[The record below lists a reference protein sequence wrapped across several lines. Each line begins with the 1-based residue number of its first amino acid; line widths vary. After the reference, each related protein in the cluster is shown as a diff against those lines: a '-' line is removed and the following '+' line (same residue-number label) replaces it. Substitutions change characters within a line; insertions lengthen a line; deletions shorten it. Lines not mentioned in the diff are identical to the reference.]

1 MIDGNLLKTLRLER
15 GLSQEELGDLVGT
28 DGNLVS
34 RWERGT
40 STPSLHYMQK
50 LSEALEKPVD
60 YFINGTA
67 SDIKERSVTENRGV
81 LIFETGGQRLEVPAT
96 LAFAKQFWER
106 VDRMI
111 DNSMAKNS
119 EL

>member
-1 MIDGNLLKTLRLER
+1 MIDGMILKELRKEK
-15 GLSQEELGDLVGT
+15 GLSQEELGYMIGT
-28 DGNLVS
+28 DGNVVS

-40 STPSLHYMQK
+40 SNPSPYYVQK
-50 LSEALEKPVD
+50 LSEALEKPID
-60 YFINGTA
+60 YFIKGED

>member
-1 MIDGNLLKTLRLER
+1 MINGLILKELRKER
-15 GLSQEELGDLVGT
+15 GLSQEELGGLVGT
-28 DGNLVS
+28 EGNVIS

-40 STPSLHYMQK
+40 STPSLYYLNK
-50 LSEALEKPVD
+50 LSEVLERPVD
-60 YFINGTA
+60 YLMKGDD

-111 DNSMAKNS
+111 DNSMAKNT
-119 EL
+119 EG